1 MFNIKNRYTNTRS
14 GGCRAGFLLAEA
26 DLCLEQYSFMN
37 IVENRTNTSKLA
49 SCFLVFITKHGENI
63 SKNFLNSAKFF
74 VHDGRL
80 FGKLLI

>member
-49 SCFLVFITKHGENI
+49 SCFWYLLLSMAKKSLKTFRKRRNSLCMMVD
-63 SKNFLNSAKFF
+63 FLESF
-74 VHDGRL
+74 
-80 FGKLLI
+80 